1 MNKKPSKKEDSQNFY
16 WIRLMTSFFNRDV
29 IDFLMAQKDGANYV
43 VLYLMLLLQSANTD
57 GRLEVEMGDIIIP
70 IDVKKIER
78 DTKFFNI
85 DTILVGI
92 ELFKKLGLVYEDVN
106 KTLVLPELPYLV
118 GTSTGQTIRKNISKI
133 EKNILGGNT
142 GGKSGGKSGGK
153 NYQQSIEYRDKSIE
167 YKDIEYRD
175 IYIKNHILGQNEPKK
190 TTVDELFNIF
200 WNAYPKKVGKA
211 NALKWFRDYKGSA
224 KEKLHGE
231 KLDINLVNKMVETI
245 NLFKTSKKWTDN
257 GGQYIPHPTTWLNS
271 GGWNDKLLPDEISKE
286 AKEKRDQEASKK
298 QMEAIG
304 ITVL

>member
-1 MNKKPSKKEDSQNFY
+1 MNKFRRANIHQQFRDLYYQIPKAVMELFIEKENFKALQLYIELYDRYKLSFDNGWYDENGDVYIIYTREEAMTRFNVSNKTIASWFQDLNDMDLIEEDKQFFGKPNRIYFRDFDDLTNAVLNRGEEKFTYGGEEKFTYGGEENFMSKHNKNNKNNNNINKKE
-16 WIRLMTSFFNRDV
+16 I
-29 IDFLMAQKDGANYV
+29 
-43 VLYLMLLLQSANTD
+43 
-57 GRLEVEMGDIIIP
+57 
-70 IDVKKIER
+70 
-78 DTKFFNI
+78 TK
-85 DTILVGI
+85 
-92 ELFKKLGLVYEDVN
+92 E
-106 KTLVLPELPYLV
+106 
-118 GTSTGQTIRKNISKI
+118 S
-133 EKNILGGNT
+133 
-142 GGKSGGKSGGK
+142 
-153 NYQQSIEYRDKSIE
+153 
-167 YKDIEYRD
+167 
-175 IYIKNHILGQNEPKK
+175 

-200 WNAYPKKVGKA
+200 WNAYPRKVGKA

-245 NLFKTSKKWTDN
+245 NLFKTSRKWTDN